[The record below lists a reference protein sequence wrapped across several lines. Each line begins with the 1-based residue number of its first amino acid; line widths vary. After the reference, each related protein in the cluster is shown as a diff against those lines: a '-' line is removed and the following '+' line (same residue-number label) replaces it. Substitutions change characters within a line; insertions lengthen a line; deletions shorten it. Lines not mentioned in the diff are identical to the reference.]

1 MLANLDDYGGEVFAP
16 TMSKKSVHLSANP
29 RVKDMDALFYLIII
43 CMELVM
49 VYFNS
54 WMAPTVVFSSC
65 EGLGNASRS
74 SGAYSGL

>member
-43 CMELVM
+43 FMELVIWGSD
-49 VYFNS
+49 YES
-54 WMAPTVVFSSC
+54 ESAKIVVQP
-65 EGLGNASRS
+65 R
-74 SGAYSGL
+74 AYADYRHAC